1 MGRIG
6 VTELLILLVVAIP
19 ALLLYFLPTILAFS
33 RKKVNK
39 GIIFLV
45 NFFLGWSVIGWVV
58 SLIWALSADNSQ
70 TIIVNNNPINLEEK
84 VPVNKESTYDD
95 KLNNLQRLKDLFD
108 SGVLTEKEFEE
119 QKSKILSS

>member
-33 RKKVNK
+33 RKKSNK

-45 NFFLGWSVIGWVV
+45 NFFLGWSLIGWIA
-58 SLIWALSADNSQ
+58 SLIWALSTDNSQ
-70 TIIVNNNPINLEEK
+70 TIIVNNNPTNLEGK
-84 VPVNKESTYDD
+84 AIVNKESTYDD

-108 SGVLTEKEFEE
+108 SGVLTEIEFEE

>member
-33 RKKVNK
+33 RKKANK

-45 NFFLGWSVIGWVV
+45 NFFFGWSLIGWVA
-58 SLIWALSADNSQ
+58 SLIWALSTDNSQ
-70 TIIVNNNPINLEEK
+70 TIIVNNNPANLEEK

-108 SGVLTEKEFEE
+108 SGVLTEMEFEE